1 MNTNTPPSA
10 GSPDLTDSVAVDG
23 AVRYRYA
30 DYIRTSGA
38 GVSHVSCNA
47 LAPRIE
53 YTPDGR
59 SLPYKPPALR
69 LRPQE
74 VARVLQPYVSVRFMD
89 QIRAVVPLAIYLA
102 LFQILILRQLV
113 QDAWL
118 VTGGMFAVIVGLML
132 FMEGLKIGLMPFG
145 TLIGEQLPRKL
156 ALPLVLF
163 ITLLLGIGV
172 TFAEPAIG
180 ALKMAGQ
187 IVSVERAPYLY
198 ALLNQW
204 SGVLVL
210 VVGASVGLAA
220 VVGTLRF
227 LYGWSLKPL
236 IFISLLLVLV
246 PTLYMA
252 SDPQLVTVLGLA
264 WDAGAVTTGP
274 VTVPLVLALGVGISA
289 AAGKGGSGLSG
300 FGIVT
305 LASLFPV
312 AGVLFLALYVASV
325 QSPVEIIEAARQAA
339 AVTGTGVSAWY
350 TRSPGVEIVSGV
362 RAILPLVIFLFLV
375 LSLILRERLANQAEI
390 FLGIG
395 LTILG
400 MCIFNLGLTY
410 GLSMLGNSAGNL
422 VPTAFMEVAGVA
434 LAPLYDYRVG
444 LVLALAFAWFLG
456 FGATIAEP
464 ALSALGLTAE
474 QLTNGVFKKRTLIMA
489 VSLGVACGIALGLA
503 KLIFNLPLVWLLVGT
518 YAVAAVL
525 TLVSSEAFVNVAWD
539 SAGVTTGPVT
549 VPLVLAMGL
558 GFGNATQAV
567 EGFGILCLASVGP
580 IITVLLSG
588 LWSRY
593 KSGREVRAAAR
604 AQSVSTLE
612 AAQDIL

>member
-1 MNTNTPPSA
+1 MRRDNEISEPP
-10 GSPDLTDSVAVDG
+10 G
-23 AVRYRYA
+23 APEHGVRRYRYA
-30 DYIRTSGA
+30 DYLRASGA
-38 GVSHVSCNA
+38 GVQQISLNL
-47 LAPRIE
+47 LAPVIE
-53 YTPDGR
+53 YGPDGR
-59 SLPYKPPALR
+59 PLPYRPPALA
-69 LRPQE
+69 LRPHE

-89 QIRAVVPLAIYLA
+89 QVRAVVPLALYLA
-102 LFQILILRQLV
+102 LFQILILRAHV

-118 VTGGMFAVIVGLML
+118 ITGGMFAVIVGLML

-145 TLIGEQLPRKL
+145 TVIGEQLPRKL
-156 ALPLVLF
+156 GLPLVLVV
-163 ITLLLGIGV
+163 TLLLGIGV

-187 IVSVERAPYLY
+187 IVAVERAPYLF
-198 ALLNQW
+198 ALLNQR
-204 SGVLVL
+204 SDMLVL
-210 VVGASVGLAA
+210 VVGVSVGVAA

-236 IFISLLLVLV
+236 ILFSLVLVLV
-246 PTLYMA
+246 PTIYMA
-252 SDPQLVTVLGLA
+252 SDPDLATVLGLA
-264 WDAGAVTTGP
+264 WDTGAVTTGP

-289 AAGKGGSGLSG
+289 AAGKGSGGLSG

-312 AGVLFLALYVASV
+312 AGVLFLALYVASTM
-325 QSPVEIIEAARQAA
+325 SPADIIEATRQAA
-339 AVTGTGVSAWY
+339 AVADTGRLAWY
-350 TRSPGVEIVSGV
+350 ARSPGAEIIAGI

-410 GLSMLGNSAGNL
+410 GLSMLGSSAGTL
-422 VPTAFMEVAGVA
+422 VPTAFMKIEGVA
-434 LAPLYDYRVG
+434 NAPLYEFGVG
-444 LVLALAFAWFLG
+444 LTLALAFAWFLG

-464 ALSALGLTAE
+464 ALSALGITAE
-474 QLTNGVFKKRTLIMA
+474 ELTNGVFKRKTLIMA
-489 VSLGVACGIALGLA
+489 VSAGVACGIALGIA
-503 KLIFNLPLVWLLVGT
+503 KLVFDLPLMWLLLGG
-518 YAVAAVL
+518 YALAALL
-525 TLVSSEAFVNVAWD
+525 TFVSSEAFVNVAWD

-593 KSGREVRAAAR
+593 KSYSETRAAVQTR
-604 AQSVSTLE
+604 YVSSIDTV
-612 AAQDIL
+612 QDIL

>member
-1 MNTNTPPSA
+1 VPECA
-10 GSPDLTDSVAVDG
+10 AVDN
-23 AVRYRYA
+23 AQCYRYA
-30 DYIRTSGA
+30 DYIRASGT
-38 GVSHVSCNA
+38 GVLHVSYNS
-47 LAPRIE
+47 LVPRIE
-53 YTPDGR
+53 YAPDGR
-59 SLPYKPPALR
+59 PLPYQPPALR
-69 LRPQE
+69 LQPQE

-89 QIRAVVPLAIYLA
+89 QVRAVVPLAIYLA

-145 TLIGEQLPRKL
+145 TIIGEQLPRKL
-156 ALPLVLF
+156 SLPLVLI
-163 ITLLLGIGV
+163 ITMLLGIGV

-187 IVSVERAPYLY
+187 IVSVDQAPYLY
-198 ALLNQW
+198 ALLNEW
-204 SGVLVL
+204 SGALVL

-220 VVGTLRF
+220 VIGTLRF

-236 IFISLLLVLV
+236 IFISLFLVLV

-289 AAGKGGSGLSG
+289 AAGKGSGGLSG

-305 LASLFPV
+305 LASLFPI

-325 QSPVEIIEAARQAA
+325 QSPTEIIEAARQAA
-339 AVTGTGVSAWY
+339 AVTDLGVSAWY
-350 TRSPGVEIVSGV
+350 TRSPGVEIVAGV

-422 VPTAFMEVAGVA
+422 VPTAFMEVTGVA
-434 LAPLYDYRVG
+434 LSPLYDYRVG
-444 LVLALAFAWFLG
+444 LILALAFAWFLG

-474 QLTNGVFKKRTLIMA
+474 ELTNGVFKKKTLIMA
-489 VSLGVACGIALGLA
+489 VSIGVACGIALGLA
-503 KLIFNLPLVWLLVGT
+503 KLIFNLPLVWLLVGS
-518 YAVAAVL
+518 YAVAVVL
-525 TLVSSEAFVNVAWD
+525 TLVSNEAFVNVAWD

-567 EGFGILCLASVGP
+567 EGFGILCLASAGP
-580 IITVLLSG
+580 IITVLISG

-593 KSGREVRAAAR
+593 KSNREVRAAA
-604 AQSVSTLE
+604 QSQRVSTLE
-612 AAQDIL
+612 TAQDIP